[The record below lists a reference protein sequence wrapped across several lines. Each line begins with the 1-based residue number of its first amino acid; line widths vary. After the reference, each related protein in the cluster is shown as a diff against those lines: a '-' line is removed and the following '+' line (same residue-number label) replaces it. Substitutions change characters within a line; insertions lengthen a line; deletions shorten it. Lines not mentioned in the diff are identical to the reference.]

1 LLAVH
6 RKVHLFDIDV
16 PGKIRFQE
24 SEVLTG
30 GETLT
35 DFDTDYGKL
44 GVAICYDV
52 RFPEM
57 AMIAARKGA
66 VAMIYPGAFN
76 LTYVPKMLIFIQA
89 LVLFTGNSWHAQGLW
104 TIKSMLQC
112 VLQRVTRLPLIMPGV
127 IPPL

>member
-1 LLAVH
+1 MAVH

-30 GETLT
+30 GQSLT
-35 DFDTDYGKL
+35 EFDTEYGKI

-57 AMIAARKGA
+57 AMIAARRGA
-66 VAMIYPGAFN
+66 IAMIYPGAFN
-76 LTYVPKMLIFIQA
+76 LTYV
-89 LVLFTGNSWHAQGLW
+89 GL
-104 TIKSMLQC
+104 LLLC
-112 VLQRVTRLPLIMPGV
+112 
-127 IPPL
+127 